1 MVMAL
6 TWLPGRWRGGAGA
19 ERISCSSCA
28 EEQTTAKERERER
41 KKDTR
46 PRFSLRGILREMV
59 GMRQY
64 EKKDKW
70 LFVTLSQSLSNS
82 KHGCA
87 SQISMVIIKAE

>member
-1 MVMAL
+1 M
-6 TWLPGRWRGGAGA
+6 
-19 ERISCSSCA
+19 ERRRRSGENLLHQLCRRANGS
-28 EEQTTAKERERER
+28 KE
-41 KKDTR
+41 KKKKIDTR

-87 SQISMVIIKAE
+87 SQIFMVIIKAE

>member
-1 MVMAL
+1 MVDGEEAQ
-6 TWLPGRWRGGAGA
+6 
-19 ERISCSSCA
+19 ERRESPAPVVQKSKR
-28 EEQTTAKERERER
+28 QQRKE
-41 KKDTR
+41 KKKKIDTR

-87 SQISMVIIKAE
+87 SQIFMVIIKAE

>member
-1 MVMAL
+1 M
-6 TWLPGRWRGGAGA
+6 
-19 ERISCSSCA
+19 ERRRRSGENLLHQLCRRANDS
-28 EEQTTAKERERER
+28 KGERERK

-82 KHGCA
+82 KYGCA